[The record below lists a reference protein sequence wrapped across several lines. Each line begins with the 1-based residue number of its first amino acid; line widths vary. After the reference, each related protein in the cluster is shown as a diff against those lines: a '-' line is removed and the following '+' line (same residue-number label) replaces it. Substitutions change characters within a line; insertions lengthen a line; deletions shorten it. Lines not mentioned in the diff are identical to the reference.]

1 MPEQPDLN
9 WDNPEVEAAMH
20 DVLRFWMD
28 RGVDGLRLDAIAKIA
43 KDPLLRDHAGAR
55 APPRRGLGVDP
66 RAPAR
71 HPHGRSTNTTTA

>member
-9 WDNPEVEAAMH
+9 WDNPEVVAAMH

-43 KDPLLRDHAGAR
+43 KDPLLRDHARAR
-55 APPRRGLGVDP
+55 
-66 RAPAR
+66 RAATTR
-71 HPHGRSTNTTTA
+71 TGSRSTRTCAASAG